1 MIIVLCACAPRPSSS
16 ASLDSC
22 RDPCG
27 SCHAHASPA
36 GDPLPMPQGHGRASF
51 GWTKEIFPRRA
62 LGLRDESSRMRAKH
76 SAVPGQRGSGRV
88 GGDLPASLQHASLA
102 GRQRGRPVAR
112 GRVAWAGEV
121 ERPRVCLASLATG
134 TSAPRARARAQ
145 ATSQSCAS
153 LALGRAGAPRCGR
166 GRGLPARGRAGKG
179 CRITRYLRTTK

>member
-1 MIIVLCACAPRPSSS
+1 MRTAAIFKCVFGLLSRPMRLMPCACQPRRRP
-16 ASLDSC
+16 
-22 RDPCG
+22 P
-27 SCHAHASPA
+27 AHAP
-36 GDPLPMPQGHGRASF
+36 GPWASQLRMDE
-51 GWTKEIFPRRA
+51 GNPPA

-145 ATSQSCAS
+145 ATSQSCTS